1 MDDAGPQDVTARD
14 SAGDVMLPASG
25 LPRPS

>member
-1 MDDAGPQDVTARD
+1 MDDAGPQDVTNRD
-14 SAGDVMLPASG
+14 SAGDVMLPANP